1 MVGSDSSTQEGR
13 SQISASMGPYIW
25 VLLLGPRILRASA
38 STQADEVISCRQSEL
53 SDTAVS
59 DLKQT
64 FVRCVMRH

>member
-1 MVGSDSSTQEGR
+1 MVGSDSSTQEGV

-25 VLLLGPRILRASA
+25 VLLGPRILRASA
-38 STQADEVISCRQSEL
+38 STQADKIISCRQSEL
-53 SDTAVS
+53 SDTAIS

>member
-25 VLLLGPRILRASA
+25 VLLLGPRILGASA

-53 SDTAVS
+53 SDTSAF

-64 FVRCVMRH
+64 FVRCVMRY